1 MFRGPLIRK
10 LGLSSPVD
18 TQIFALM
25 LSLSAHNDFVN
36 PVSGRDSLAI
46 RSSWCLVT
54 TRGVLDQVV
63 FGMRGP
69 MRAARLDTPWWEL
82 ATFMVAIVDM
92 AMDTV

>member
-1 MFRGPLIRK
+1 MP
-10 LGLSSPVD
+10 PP
-18 TQIFALM
+18 FAQPTDHL
-25 LSLSAHNDFVN
+25 VN

-82 ATFMVAIVDM
+82 ATFKVAIVDM

>member
-1 MFRGPLIRK
+1 MGGIISRRHPLMR
-10 LGLSSPVD
+10 D
-18 TQIFALM
+18 TTALRREC
-25 LSLSAHNDFVN
+25 LVN

-82 ATFMVAIVDM
+82 ATFKVAIVDM